1 VTNVRRNLITG
12 RPSLS
17 APARSLR
24 PHAFGEP
31 FSADERCPFC
41 PGNEADTPPEICR
54 TGDPWRIRVVPN
66 KYPPAPGSEV
76 IIETAVHDD
85 AFASIDHGIEVVN
98 VYLERLKA
106 HREAPAVSLFKN
118 EGHRAGASLPHVHS
132 QLVPLPFEPPRIAEE
147 RNAFRI
153 AKECPLCTAIESHCR
168 QGLVIQE
175 TATFTWLVPS
185 ATSMPFQQWIVPN
198 RHRQD
203 FGSGDEDE
211 VADLAM
217 LLRSA
222 AKASRHV
229 ADAFNWVFVSFG
241 SEPASHCY
249 IDVMPRLTA
258 LAGLELGTG
267 TFVEIIEPAAAAVR
281 LRNAGPE

>member
-1 VTNVRRNLITG
+1 MTNVRRNLITG
-12 RPSLS
+12 RPVLS
-17 APARSLR
+17 APARSQR

-41 PGNEADTPPEICR
+41 PGNESDTPPEISR
-54 TGDPWRIRVVPN
+54 TGDPWRVRVVPN
-66 KYPPAPGSEV
+66 KYPPATGAEV
-76 IIETAVHDD
+76 IIETAVHDET
-85 AFASIDHGIEVVN
+85 FARVGHGTEVVR

-147 RNAFRI
+147 RNAFRR
-153 AKECPLCTAIESHCR
+153 AEACPLCTAIESHRR
-168 QGLVIQE
+168 QGLVLQE

-185 ATSMPFQQWIVPN
+185 TTSMPFQQWIVPN

-203 FGSGDEDE
+203 FGSGGEDE

-222 AKASRHV
+222 ASASRKI
-229 ADAFNWVFVSFG
+229 ADAFNWVFLSFG
-241 SEPASHCY
+241 SEPAAHCY
-249 IDVMPRLTA
+249 VDITPRLSA

-267 TFVEIIEPAAAAVR
+267 TFVEIIEPAVAAER
-281 LRNAGPE
+281 LRDT